1 MRLFVAIGL
10 MLLVICATPVST
22 QPGII
27 AAVRGAILEKE
38 WLEAERIVR
47 DNLTADATRLEAIEA
62 FSWIGRGALADGQLN
77 RAIRVAR
84 EVERL
89 VETTL
94 DGQPLMQPSLATALG
109 ASFEVQAQVLAA
121 WGNRSD
127 AVHLLNGALKRYRHT
142 AIHMRIQKNIHLLS
156 LVRARAPDLDT
167 AAEVLGNHKVV
178 SALSGR
184 PTLLFF
190 WAHWCSD
197 CKAQVSS
204 LEKIYNEFG
213 SDQGLELI
221 APTQRYGYTM
231 NASEVSSREQER
243 EYIEK
248 VYQQYYQFLSE
259 TPAPLSRRNFEN
271 YGVSTTPTLI
281 LIDANGIVQLYHPG
295 MMSETE
301 LHNAVRKLMM
311 SPSAP

>member
-1 MRLFVAIGL
+1 MRLLVAIGL
-10 MLLVICATPVST
+10 VLFVICATLVST
-22 QPGII
+22 QSEIVT
-27 AAVRGAILEKE
+27 AVRGAILEKE
-38 WLEAERIVR
+38 WLKAETIVR
-47 DNLTADATRLEAIEA
+47 DNLTANTARLEAIEA

-94 DGQPLMQPSLATALG
+94 GGQSLTQPPLATALG

-127 AVHLLNGALKRYRHT
+127 AVHLLNRALKRYRHT
-142 AIHMRIQKNIHLLS
+142 AIHMRIQKNINLLS
-156 LVRARAPDLDT
+156 LVRSRAPDLDT
-167 AAEVLGNHKVV
+167 AEVLGNRKVLPV
-178 SALSGR
+178 LNSR

-197 CKAQVSS
+197 CKAQVAS
-204 LEKIYNEFG
+204 LEKIHNEFSG
-213 SDQGLELI
+213 DHGLGLI

-243 EYIEK
+243 EYIEE
-248 VYQQYYQFLSE
+248 VYQQDYQFLSE

-271 YGVSTTPTLI
+271 YGVSTTPTLV
-281 LIDANGIVQLYHPG
+281 LVDANGIVQLYHPG

>member
-1 MRLFVAIGL
+1 MKLFVAIGL

-22 QPGII
+22 QSGII

-38 WLEAERIVR
+38 WLEAETIVR

-94 DGQPLMQPSLATALG
+94 GGQALIMQPSLATALG
-109 ASFEVQAQVLAA
+109 ASFEVQAKVLAA

-127 AVHLLNGALKRYRHT
+127 AVYLLNRALKRYRHT
-142 AIHMRIQKNIHLLS
+142 AIHMRIQKNINLLS
-156 LVRARAPDLDT
+156 LVRSRAPDLDT
-167 AAEVLGNHKVV
+167 AEVLGNRKVLPV
-178 SALSGR
+178 LNSR

-204 LEKIYNEFG
+204 LEKIYNEFS
-213 SDQGLELI
+213 SDQGLGLI

-243 EYIEK
+243 EYIEA
-248 VYQQYYQFLSE
+248 VYQQDYQFLSE

-271 YGVSTTPTLI
+271 YGVSTTPTLV
-281 LIDANGIVQLYHPG
+281 LVDTNGIVQLYHPG